1 MIDGKF
7 QKCAQLPHTSSYYEL
22 STANKQRISPS
33 RHASLLTEAPLT
45 ARDEL
50 HGARLED
57 PKSTIRDKWYMINGS
72 RRKGPVY
79 ICVSYCIL
87 NNIK

>member
-7 QKCAQLPHTSSYYEL
+7 QKCAQLPHTSLYNEL

-57 PKSTIRDKWYMINGS
+57 QKARFETSGINGS